1 MRGVINGILIS
12 WAGYLMVAGT
22 VLTVRGGA

>member
-12 WAGYLMVAGT
+12 WAGYFMVACT
-22 VLTVRGGA
+22 VLTMRGGA